1 MLRID
6 LRPDRQKLRHF
17 GFIALAGFGAL
28 AGLAWF
34 ERLVFAFGLGEARP
48 IAAGVLAGM
57 GLLSALFSLV
67 HPRSNRPLYVGLAL
81 LTLPVGYLVSY
92 LTMGALF
99 YLLITPLG
107 LFFRIIGRDPL
118 QRRFRGR
125 ADSYWIPLG
134 PMPPRE
140 RYFRQ
145 F

>member
-6 LRPDRQKLRHF
+6 LRPDRKKLRHF

-28 AGLAWF
+28 AVMAWF

-48 IAAGVLAGM
+48 IAAGALAGL
-57 GLLSALFSLV
+57 GLLSALLSLV
-67 HPRSNRPLYVGLAL
+67 HPSANRPLYVGLTL
-81 LTLPVGYLVSY
+81 LALPVGYLVSY
-92 LTMGALF
+92 LAMGALF

-118 QRRFRGR
+118 QRRFRKE
-125 ADSYWIPLG
+125 AASYWIPLG
-134 PMPPRE
+134 PRPPRE

>member
-6 LRPDRQKLRHF
+6 LRPDQRKLRQF

-28 AGLAWF
+28 AVMAWF

-48 IAAGVLAGM
+48 IAAGVLAGL
-57 GLLSALFSLV
+57 GLLSALLSLV
-67 HPRSNRPLYVGLAL
+67 HPRANRPLYVGLTL
-81 LTLPVGYLVSY
+81 LALPVGYLVSY

-107 LFFRIIGRDPL
+107 LFFRIVGRDPL
-118 QRRFRGR
+118 HRRFRREAG
-125 ADSYWIPLG
+125 SYWIPPG
-134 PMPPRE
+134 PRPPRE